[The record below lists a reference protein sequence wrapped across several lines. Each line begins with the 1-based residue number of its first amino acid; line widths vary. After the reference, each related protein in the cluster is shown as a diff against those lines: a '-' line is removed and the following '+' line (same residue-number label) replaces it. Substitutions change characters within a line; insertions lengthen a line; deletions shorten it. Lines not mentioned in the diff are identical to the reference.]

1 MNTTK
6 LLIAG
11 SGTMGSGIAQ
21 VAAERGLEVVLFDMK
36 REQVDKALTTING
49 LLQKKVDKGKLA
61 QDEKDSALAIIF

>member
-36 REQVDKALTTING
+36 REQIDKALATING

-61 QDEKDSALAIIF
+61 QDEKDLALAIIF